1 MTAVDRAGIRSALNR
16 EAFRAAD
23 VSGDLAIARA
33 HAART
38 EHGYTLGDR
47 LPQGAL
53 RVLLGELDR
62 RDRLISMLT
71 QVALDNA
78 DAVEALELQA
88 ARRIACAVQP

>member
-1 MTAVDRAGIRSALNR
+1 MTAVDRAGIEATLRR

-33 HAART
+33 CAART

-53 RVLLGELDR
+53 RVLLIEFDR
-62 RDRLISMLT
+62 RGRLISALT
-71 QVALDNA
+71 AVALDNA
-78 DAVEALELQA
+78 DARERAERWGGVA
-88 ARRIACAVQP
+88 